1 MLVKCRVMHFGD
13 SVLDHKTYIVDD
25 IVSGNRVELEDSK
38 CERDLG
44 VLISS
49 VLRWKNHIDII
60 VSKAN

>member
-1 MLVKCRVMHFGD
+1 MHFGD

-49 VLRWKNHIDII
+49 DLKWKKKTHIDMI
-60 VSKAN
+60 A